1 MDGEKMVRSRMHR
14 LKVLVR
20 SGMNRHHPTRRDLR
34 GRGYF
39 NRIGPGLVTGA
50 ADDDPSGIGTY
61 AQIGAA
67 TGFGMLWSAPLLL
80 PLAIAVQESCARLAL
95 ANRAG
100 LARIMKR
107 NFPKPVVFAAV
118 SLIVIANTVNIAADI
133 ASMAAA
139 IQLLVPLPQLIGVVL
154 LSIGIGATEIL
165 VPYHRYRNGLRWLC
179 VSLLAYVAVLF
190 AIEVPWSAVW
200 RSVAMPEIS
209 LDRTTL
215 AAFIALAGTTISP
228 YLFVWQAAEE
238 FEEMK
243 FGVADISTRHIT
255 SMRVDVALGMLSGVV
270 IMFSIMVTT
279 GITLHP
285 NGITSISTAEEA
297 ASALTPLAGDSAGL
311 LFALGILGTGLLAV
325 PVLAGASAYAVAELL
340 EWPEGLERKP
350 RQATAFYGVIAT
362 SMAVGVALNFVG
374 IDPMHALFI
383 AAVTNGLAAP
393 ILLLLIGILNA
404 RASVMGE
411 LKSGYLS
418 SGMVFLTMI
427 IMLAAPIAW
436 MLT

>member
-1 MDGEKMVRSRMHR
+1 MT
-14 LKVLVR
+14 
-20 SGMNRHHPTRRDLR
+20 RHHPERRSFR

-107 NFPKPVVFAAV
+107 NFSKPVVTIAV
-118 SLIVIANTVNIAADI
+118 LLIVIANTVNIAADL

-139 IQLLVPLPQLIGVVL
+139 TRLLILVPQTLGVLVFAVGVGL
-154 LSIGIGATEIL
+154 AEIL
-165 VPYHRYRNGLRWLC
+165 IPYHRYRDVLRWLC
-179 VSLLAYVAVLF
+179 ISLLAYVAVLF
-190 AIEVPWSAVW
+190 AIEVPWTAVW
-200 RSVAMPEIS
+200 QAVASPAINW
-209 LDRTTL
+209 DRTTL
-215 AAFIALAGTTISP
+215 AAFIALAGTTVSP

-238 FEEMK
+238 VEDMS
-243 FGVADISTRHIT
+243 FGVSNISRSHIT
-255 SMRVDVALGMLSGVV
+255 AMRADVALGMISGVV

-279 GITLHP
+279 GVTLHG

-297 ASALTPLAGDSAGL
+297 ASALRPLAGDAAGL
-311 LFALGILGTGLLAV
+311 LFALGIVGTGLLAV
-325 PVLAGASAYAVAELL
+325 PVLAGASAYAVAELFD
-340 EWPEGLERKP
+340 WPEGLERKP
-350 RQATAFYGVIAT
+350 RQARAFYGVIAA
-362 SMAVGVALNFVG
+362 SLLVAVLLNFAG
-374 IDPMHALFI
+374 IDPMHGLFI
-383 AAVTNGLAAP
+383 AAITNGLAAP
-393 ILLLLIGILNA
+393 LLLLLIGILNT
-404 RASVMGE
+404 RSSVMGE

-418 SGMVFLTMI
+418 SGMVFLTMLL
-427 IMLAAPIAW
+427 MLAAPIAW
-436 MLT
+436 VFL

>member
-1 MDGEKMVRSRMHR
+1 
-14 LKVLVR
+14 
-20 SGMNRHHPTRRDLR
+20 MNRHHPTRHGLR

-61 AQIGAA
+61 AQVGAA

-107 NFPKPVVFAAV
+107 NFPKPVVYGAV
-118 SLIVIANTVNIAADI
+118 SLIVVANTVNIGADI
-133 ASMAAA
+133 ASMSAA
-139 IQLLVPLPQLIGVVL
+139 IRLLVPVPQLLGVILISIIIGV
-154 LSIGIGATEIL
+154 SEI
-165 VPYHRYRNGLRWLC
+165 VIPYHRYRNVLRWLC

-190 AIEVPWSAVW
+190 AVNVPWAEVW
-200 RSVAMPEIS
+200 RSVVMPSITF
-209 LDRTTL
+209 DRTTI

-238 FEEMK
+238 VEEMK
-243 FGVADISTRHIT
+243 YGVADISTRHLT
-255 SMRVDVALGMLSGVV
+255 AMRSDVALGMLSGVV

-297 ASALTPLAGDSAGL
+297 ASALRPLAGDAAGL

-350 RQATAFYGVIAT
+350 RQAKAFYGVIAA
-362 SMAVGVALNFVG
+362 SMLVGVGLNLIG
-374 IDPMHALFI
+374 IDPMHALFL
-383 AAVTNGLAAP
+383 AAITNGLAAP
-393 ILLLLIGILNA
+393 LLLLLIGLLNT

-411 LKSGYLS
+411 LRSGYLS
-418 SGMVFLTMI
+418 SGMVFLTMAL
-427 IMLAAPIAW
+427 MLAAPIAW
-436 MLT
+436 VFA

>member
-1 MDGEKMVRSRMHR
+1 MD
-14 LKVLVR
+14 
-20 SGMNRHHPTRRDLR
+20 RHHPTRQGLR

-61 AQIGAA
+61 SQIGAA

-100 LARIMKR
+100 LARVMKR
-107 NFPKPVVFAAV
+107 NFPKPVVYGAV
-118 SLIVIANTVNIAADI
+118 LLIVVANTVNIAADI

-139 IQLLVPLPQLIGVVL
+139 IRLLVPLPQLLGVVL
-154 LSIGIGATEIL
+154 LSIGVGITEIV
-165 VPYHRYRNGLRWLC
+165 VPYHRYRKILRWLC
-179 VSLLAYVAVLF
+179 ISLLAYVAVLF
-190 AIEVPWSAVW
+190 AIEVPWSTVWTAV
-200 RSVAMPEIS
+200 VTPTIS
-209 LDRTTL
+209 FDRTTL

-238 FEEMK
+238 FEDMK

-255 SMRVDVALGMLSGVV
+255 SMRADVALGMLSGVV

-279 GITLHP
+279 GVTLHP

-297 ASALTPLAGDSAGL
+297 ASALRPLAGDAAGL

-340 EWPEGLERKP
+340 DWPEGLERKP
-350 RQATAFYGVIAT
+350 RQAKAFYGVIAA
-362 SMAVGVALNFVG
+362 SMVVGVALNFVG
-374 IDPMHALFI
+374 IDPMHALFL

-404 RASVMGE
+404 RSSVMGE

-418 SGMVFLTMI
+418 SGMVFFTMLV
-427 IMLAAPIAW
+427 MLAAPVAW
-436 MLT
+436 LLA

>member
-1 MDGEKMVRSRMHR
+1 MT
-14 LKVLVR
+14 
-20 SGMNRHHPTRRDLR
+20 RHHPTRRGLR

-39 NRIGPGLVTGA
+39 NRVGPGLVTGA

-61 AQIGAA
+61 SQIGAA

-100 LARIMKR
+100 LARVMKR
-107 NFPKPVVFAAV
+107 NFPKPVVYGAV

-139 IQLLVPLPQLIGVVL
+139 IQLLIPLPQFIGVIL
-154 LSIGIGATEIL
+154 LSIGVGATEIM
-165 VPYHRYRNGLRWLC
+165 VPYHRYRNVLRWLC

-190 AIEVPWSAVW
+190 AIQVPWSEVW
-200 RSVAMPEIS
+200 RSVVMPDIS

-238 FEEMK
+238 FEDMK

-255 SMRVDVALGMLSGVV
+255 AMRIDVALGMLSGVV

-279 GITLHP
+279 GVTLHP

-297 ASALTPLAGDSAGL
+297 ASALAPLAGNAAGL

-350 RQATAFYGVIAT
+350 RQAKAFYGVIVV
-362 SMAVGVALNFVG
+362 SMVVGVALNFVG
-374 IDPMHALFI
+374 VDPMHALFL

-436 MLT
+436 LLV